1 MSLHPG
7 ENPEDVRL
15 ENPSPSFPPVPPV
28 PAALA
33 PPRPRWHP
41 LVRSG
46 LFLLAYFAVE
56 AAMGVLF
63 AAAAYLVGD
72 SFFRQGGIGQAPE
85 LLLFAIAFQVPP
97 LLGMTW
103 LFVHYLDRR
112 DLASLG
118 ARWPVG
124 GRGTALR
131 QLATL
136 PLGVLA
142 LLGSWAL
149 LILALPSDLGAVR
162 FGGLS
167 AAFSA
172 GPAWWPL
179 PPVLLLG
186 LLLVLFLI
194 QGGVE
199 EWIVRGYI
207 YRALKERWRPF
218 WAALASAVLFS
229 LLHAL
234 NPNVS
239 AVALFNIILAGLIL
253 AAMVERSG
261 SLWGATIAHGF
272 WNFAVACLLSLPVS
286 GIRLFHLLDLSISG
300 DETLTGGSFGPE
312 GSLVLTLIGLGL
324 TAVLWRRL
332 PADRPRKEIAPSA
345 PEDVPESAPL

>member
-1 MSLHPG
+1 MES
-7 ENPEDVRL
+7 
-15 ENPSPSFPPVPPV
+15 PSPSLPPA
-28 PAALA
+28 PAAPA
-33 PPRPRWHP
+33 PPRPLWHP
-41 LVRSG
+41 VIRSG
-46 LFLLAYFAVE
+46 LYLLAYFAVE
-56 AAMGVLF
+56 VLLGGLF
-63 AAAAYLVGD
+63 AAAAYLAGD
-72 SFFRQGGIGQAPE
+72 SFFREGQIGQAHE
-85 LLLFAIAFQVPP
+85 LLLFAFALQAPP
-97 LLGMTW
+97 LLGVTW

-112 DLASLG
+112 NLASLG

-124 GRGTALR
+124 GRAMALR
-131 QLATL
+131 QLVTL

-149 LILALPSDLGAVR
+149 LILALPSDLGAIR

-167 AAFSA
+167 ATFST

-179 PPVLLLG
+179 PPVFLLA

-218 WAALASAVLFS
+218 WAALASSVLFS
-229 LLHAL
+229 LLHTL

-239 AVALFNIILAGLIL
+239 AIALFNIILAGLVL
-253 AAMVERSG
+253 AALVERSG

-272 WNFAVACLLSLPVS
+272 WNFAIACLLSLPVS
-286 GIRLFHLLDLSISG
+286 GIRLFHLLDVSISG
-300 DETLTGGSFGPE
+300 DETLTGSSFGPE
-312 GSLVLTLIGLGL
+312 GSLALTLLGLGL

-345 PEDVPESAPL
+345 PEDIPESAPL

>member
-1 MSLHPG
+1 MES
-7 ENPEDVRL
+7 
-15 ENPSPSFPPVPPV
+15 PSPSLPPVPLE
-28 PAALA
+28 PAL
-33 PPRPRWHP
+33 PRPRWHP
-41 LVRSG
+41 IVRSG
-46 LFLLAYFAVE
+46 LYLLAYFAVE
-56 AAMGVLF
+56 VVLGVLF
-63 AAAAYLVGD
+63 AAAAYLLGD
-72 SFFRQGGIGQAPE
+72 SVFREGGIGQANE
-85 LLLFAIAFQVPP
+85 LLLLGVVLQAPP
-97 LLGMTW
+97 LLGVTW

-112 DLASLG
+112 NLASIG

-124 GRGTALR
+124 GRGMALR
-131 QLATL
+131 QLATM

-142 LLGSWAL
+142 LLGCWAL
-149 LILALPSDLGAVR
+149 LILAFPLELGAIR

-167 AAFSA
+167 ATFST

-179 PPVLLLG
+179 PPVLLLV
-186 LLLVLFLI
+186 LLLVLFLL

-218 WAALASAVLFS
+218 WAALASSVLFA

-239 AVALFNIILAGLIL
+239 VIALLNIILAGLIL
-253 AAMVERSG
+253 AALVERSG

-286 GIRLFHLLDLSISG
+286 GIRLFHVLDVSLSG

-312 GSLVLTLIGLGL
+312 GSLVLTLLGLGL

-332 PADRPRKEIAPSA
+332 PAGRPRKEMAPSA
-345 PEDVPESAPL
+345 PEDIPESAPL

>member
-1 MSLHPG
+1 MP
-7 ENPEDVRL
+7 L
-15 ENPSPSFPPVPPV
+15 EP
-28 PAALA
+28 A
-33 PPRPRWHP
+33 PPLPRSHPRWHP
-41 LVRSG
+41 IVRSG
-46 LFLLAYFAVE
+46 LYLLAYFAVE
-56 AAMGVLF
+56 AVLGVLF
-63 AAAAYLVGD
+63 TGAAYLLGD
-72 SFFRQGGIGQAPE
+72 SAFREGGIGQAHE
-85 LLLFAIAFQVPP
+85 LLLFAVAIQAP
-97 LLGMTW
+97 LILGITW

-118 ARWPVG
+118 ARWPEG
-124 GRGTALR
+124 GRGMALR

-142 LLGSWAL
+142 LLASWVV
-149 LILALPSDLGAVR
+149 LIFVLPADLGAIR

-167 AAFSA
+167 ATFST

-179 PPVLLLG
+179 PPVLLLA

-194 QGGVE
+194 QGGLE

-218 WAALASAVLFS
+218 WAALASSVLFS

-253 AAMVERSG
+253 AALVERSG
-261 SLWGATIAHGF
+261 SLWGATVAHGF
-272 WNFAVACLLSLPVS
+272 WNFAVACLLSVPVS
-286 GIRLFHLLDLSISG
+286 GIRLFHLLDVSLSG

-312 GSLVLTLIGLGL
+312 GSLVLTLLGLGL
-324 TAVLWRRL
+324 TTVLWRRL

-345 PEDVPESAPL
+345 PEDIPGSAPL